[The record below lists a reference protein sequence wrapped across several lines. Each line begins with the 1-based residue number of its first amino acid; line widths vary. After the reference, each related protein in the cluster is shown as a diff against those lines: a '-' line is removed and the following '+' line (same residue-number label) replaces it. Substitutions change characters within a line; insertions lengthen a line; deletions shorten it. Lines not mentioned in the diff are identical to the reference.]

1 MNVSKL
7 FIAALFALLATSVFA
22 QNKETL
28 KLDVSEDMNQFAFDQ
43 SRVYEDGMPAHGS
56 GFVTRG
62 YIYPDG
68 TLNGSNGV
76 NADGTPEFP
85 EQVIGEWMCFGY
97 MIGEAAHATSGA
109 WVISTQIFNFGEDY
123 GNQTIV
129 TQGYELAD
137 PTPIYRA
144 ITGGTGDYAEASG
157 QAMQIFQGLN
167 ASEGVVLDVE
177 LEIVTPA
184 TESMTSSAN

>member
-7 FIAALFALLATSVFA
+7 FTAALFTLLATFAFA

-28 KLDVSEDMNQFAFDQ
+28 ELDISEDMNQFAFDQ

-68 TLNGSNGV
+68 TLDGSNGV
-76 NADGTPEFP
+76 NADGSPEFP
-85 EQVIGEWMCFGY
+85 EQVIGEWLCFGY
-97 MIGEAAHATSGA
+97 MIGEAAHAKSGA
-109 WVISTQIFNFGEDY
+109 WVISTQVFNFGEDY

-137 PTPIYRA
+137 PTPVYRA
-144 ITGGTGDYAEASG
+144 ITGGTGDYAEVSG
-157 QAMQIFQGLN
+157 QAMQVFQGLN

-177 LEIVTPA
+177 LEIVTLA
-184 TESMTSSAN
+184 TMTSSTN

>member
-7 FIAALFALLATSVFA
+7 FTAALFTLLATFALA
-22 QNKETL
+22 QNTETL
-28 KLDVSEDMNQFAFDQ
+28 KLDIAEDMNQFAFDQ
-43 SRVYEDGMPAHGS
+43 SRIYEDGLPAHGS
-56 GFVTRG
+56 GFVTKG

-68 TLNGSNGV
+68 TLNGSNG
-76 NADGTPEFP
+76 
-85 EQVIGEWMCFGY
+85 VIGEWMCFGY

-109 WVISTQIFNFGEDY
+109 WVISTQIFNFGEEY
-123 GNQTIV
+123 GSQTIV

-137 PTPIYRA
+137 PTPVYRA

-157 QAMQIFQGLN
+157 QGMQIFQGLN

-177 LEIVTPA
+177 LEVVTPTQ
-184 TESMTSSAN
+184 TEASAN

>member
-22 QNKETL
+22 QHKETL

-43 SRVYEDGMPAHGS
+43 SRVYEDGLPAHGS

-76 NADGTPEFP
+76 NADGSAEFP
-85 EQVIGEWMCFGY
+85 EKVIGEWMCFGY

-109 WVISTQIFNFGEDY
+109 WVISTQIFNFGEEY

-184 TESMTSSAN
+184 TMTSSTN

>member
-7 FIAALFALLATSVFA
+7 FIAALFTLLASFA
-22 QNKETL
+22 FAENKETL
-28 KLDVSEDMNQFAFDQ
+28 ELDISEDMNQFAFDQ

-68 TLNGSNGV
+68 ALNGSNGV
-76 NADGTPEFP
+76 NADGSPEFP
-85 EQVIGEWMCFGY
+85 EQVIGEWLCFGY
-97 MIGEAAHATSGA
+97 MIGEAAHAKSGA
-109 WVISTQIFNFGEDY
+109 WVISTQIFNFGEAY
-123 GNQTIV
+123 GNKTIV

-137 PTPIYRA
+137 NTPVYRA
-144 ITGGTGDYAEASG
+144 ISGGTGEYAQASG

-177 LEIVTPA
+177 LEVITPTQ
-184 TESMTSSAN
+184 TEAAAR

>member
-1 MNVSKL
+1 MKVSKL
-7 FIAALFALLATSVFA
+7 FIAALLTLLATFAFA
-22 QNKETL
+22 QNTETL
-28 KLDVSEDMNQFAFDQ
+28 KLDISEDMNQFAFDQ

-85 EQVIGEWMCFGY
+85 EKVIGEWMCFGY
-97 MIGEAAHATSGA
+97 MIGEAAHAKSGA
-109 WVISTQIFNFGEDY
+109 WVISTQIFNFGKDY
-123 GNQTIV
+123 GNQTLV

-137 PTPIYRA
+137 PTPVYRA
-144 ITGGTGDYAEASG
+144 ITGGTGDYAGASG

-177 LEIVTPA
+177 LEVITPA
-184 TESMTSSAN
+184 TMTSSAN